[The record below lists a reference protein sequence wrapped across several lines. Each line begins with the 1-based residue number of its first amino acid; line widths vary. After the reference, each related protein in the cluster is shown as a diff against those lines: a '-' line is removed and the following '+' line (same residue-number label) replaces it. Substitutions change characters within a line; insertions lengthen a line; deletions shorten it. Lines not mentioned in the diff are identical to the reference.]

1 MGDLELAREW
11 LNSFKQFL
19 DGAKASLTNTKART
33 LFMPWTLKS
42 LAEHEECFQQW
53 CIVQLLLGLIATI
66 TYLLLAIIWNATTDS
81 LVKISVGSILLDA
94 LVRMGLAFFAAWLMW
109 FGVVAK
115 KGCCCGVACCCLGKP
130 NILAVAIVEGLLA
143 LFTAINIIHAL
154 GHGHVL
160 LILAAL
166 VAVVHLMCQVYLTFE
181 ASMVWW
187 NSLDT
192 AVTTKQDTV
201 GPPVVLGRENAAQV
215 KQACPVAAATTTE
228 TKEAEVAAR
237 GENEV

>member
-53 CIVQLLLGLIATI
+53 CIVQLLFGLLATI

-115 KGCCCGVACCCLGKP
+115 KGCCCGIACCCLGKP

-143 LFTAINIIHAL
+143 LFTAISIIQAL

-166 VAVVHLMCQVYLTFE
+166 VTMVHLMSQVYLTFE

-187 NSLDT
+187 HSLET
-192 AVTTKQDTV
+192 PVTIITV
-201 GPPVVLGRENAAQV
+201 GPPVILGKDKNAGV
-215 KQACPVAAATTTE
+215 KQACPEVAANTTE
-228 TKEAEVAAR
+228 TKEAEVVT
-237 GENEV
+237 GSEDEV